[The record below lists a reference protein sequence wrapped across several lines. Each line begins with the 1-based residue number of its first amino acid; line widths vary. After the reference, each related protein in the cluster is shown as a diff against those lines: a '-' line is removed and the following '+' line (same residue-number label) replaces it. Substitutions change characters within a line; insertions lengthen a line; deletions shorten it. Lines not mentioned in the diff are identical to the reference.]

1 MPENSRVIY
10 QASQE
15 QFYYDSDNNRI
26 GRIMC
31 EQAYQKKLVPSESEI
46 TSWVNN
52 APRIATLLR
61 KSGVT
66 GVYVTFEYLIPYR
79 MKRIDCMLYGKSLAE
94 RENVVH
100 IELKQ
105 WDNRSVTSTF
115 SSGNFEV
122 TDDNDHTLNDSAIT
136 EYKVNA
142 HTGGAN
148 RTVAHPSQQV
158 KGYND
163 YLTGFIEVLSNNQM
177 DIEGVAY
184 CYNYNKNEQP
194 DVLFSKQYTP
204 ILEQYRTFA
213 GNEVNELSELLHSVL
228 GKGDGLSV
236 FNKMTNSPIR
246 PSKKVLDS
254 MSKIFSDK
262 ENKEFSLIEDQ
273 IVARNL
279 ILDRI
284 NNFNGTKK
292 NVIVVKGGPG
302 TGKTVIAL
310 HILAILAGDKKQ
322 RHNIR
327 FATKSKP
334 LLEGIK
340 NQLPKDNK
348 AKLLFSN
355 LSQMLPVN
363 CEKNSIDVLI
373 IDEAHRIVKNPNNQ
387 FMTREMRTDK
397 SQIQTLIDAS
407 KISIFFIDD
416 KQAIRSRE
424 IGSSEM
430 IEKCAEQN
438 GADIFEVQLK
448 SQFRCNGSN
457 NYLDWIEQFLYDKK
471 ITSSFTK
478 GEYDFKIFDSPSQL
492 YEAIKNKNNN
502 GITSRLTAG
511 FCWKWSDTLGDDG
524 DLVKDVTIGDFAM
537 PWETKDSVRN
547 VPKGYVKWF
556 EWAYKPEGIKQV
568 GCIYTAQGFEF
579 DYIGVI
585 VGPDL
590 RYNKESKSLITDRNA
605 TKDPTLKRSKEN
617 FDTYVRNIY
626 RVLMSRGMKGCYVY
640 CCDKDLSDY
649 LKFLLSKM
657 Q

>member
-1 MPENSRVIY
+1 MPEISRVIY
-10 QASQE
+10 KAPQE
-15 QFYYDSDNNRI
+15 QFYDDSDNNRI

-31 EQAYQKKLVPSESEI
+31 EQAYKKKLVPSEPEI

-79 MKRIDCMLYGKSLAE
+79 MNRIDCMLYGKSLAE

-105 WDNRSVTSTF
+105 WDNRSVTSAF

-122 TDDNDHTLNDSAIT
+122 DDNNDHTLNDSAIT
-136 EYKVNA
+136 EYKVHA

-163 YLTGFIEVLSNNQM
+163 YLTGFIEVLGNNQM

-184 CYNYNKNEQP
+184 CYNYNKNEKP
-194 DVLFSKQYTP
+194 DVLFSEQYAP
-204 ILEQYRTFA
+204 IIEQYRTFA

-236 FNKMTNSPIR
+236 FNKMANSPIR

-254 MSKIFSDK
+254 MSKIFADK

-340 NQLPKDNK
+340 NQLPKDSK

-355 LSQMLPVN
+355 LSQMLPAN

-373 IDEAHRIVKNPNNQ
+373 IDEAHRIVNNPNNQ
-387 FMTREMRTDK
+387 YMPKEMRTDK
-397 SQIQTLIDAS
+397 NQIQTLIDAS
-407 KISIFFIDD
+407 EISIFFIDD

-430 IEKCAEQN
+430 IEKCAEEN

-457 NYLDWIEQFLYDKK
+457 NYLDWIEQVLYDKK

-478 GEYDFKIFDSPSQL
+478 EEYDFQIFDSPSKL
-492 YEAIKNKNNN
+492 YETIKNKNNN

-524 DLVKDVTIGDFAM
+524 DLIKDVTIGDFAM

-585 VGPDL
+585 IGPDL
-590 RYNKESKSLITDRNA
+590 RYNKESKSLITDRNE
-605 TKDPTLKRSKEN
+605 TKDPTLKRGKEN

-640 CCDKDLSDY
+640 CCDKNLSDH
-649 LKFLLSKM
+649 LRSLLSKM
-657 Q
+657 